1 MKLLIIVL
9 GAEAMLIPGLH
20 GGEKSDSLRN
30 ALQVEYERTLEFG
43 SEEGSVRPL
52 LDVLDGMQ
60 EDPLDLNGA
69 TAAELEQIPS
79 LSPLIAFR
87 IVSQRTV
94 EPFQKVEDLSKVE
107 GLTPEILRAI
117 DPFVTV
123 RRKALFA
130 AGEARHVHI
139 RTRAA
144 RSSIGRSDASNGPYS
159 GSPDKLYSK
168 IVARIGGLQS
178 NDPAEIHEAQLGNTS
193 LLLGLVTE
201 KDPGERNYLDFVSGH
216 FCATI
221 PSISA
226 RFVLGDFLLES
237 GQGLVFSRP
246 MGFSKGSEA
255 TANVARN
262 GGGVRPSLS
271 SDQGWYFRGAAANI
285 EFSACLISLFCS
297 IKPFDAGID
306 SGGVVT
312 RFDVDG
318 LHRTEAEMEGRNK
331 VTEKAYGARI
341 GLNLAEGLTIGAS
354 GILTTFD
361 KLVSLPG
368 PFGFHGDRCS
378 VVGLDAS
385 YTQSSMRIFAEVAQD
400 YNMARS
406 GVFGMLLSPRA
417 GASLALLARFYPS
430 DFKSLHGSGFSENGS
445 NNENESGV
453 YCGLSYRPC
462 SWLSLS
468 AYYDQFMFPWRTTR
482 ALFPSNGNEVLVRAE
497 MNPDRRM
504 NLELRLRHKEK
515 PASNLAISP
524 FGLSHKCDDIRGQ
537 RNYRATLTVG
547 SSGSL
552 LWRSRI
558 EVVEVRYP
566 ARWSRETGMLAYQ
579 DFSFVPLQRLSVT
592 IRAIA
597 FDTDT
602 YDSRVYEFEEELPG
616 TYQNPALYG
625 KGLRW
630 YIIGRYDYARRIS
643 LSLKYSQTRRE
654 EPSNTPLPG
663 EVVVNGIDDRLA
675 FQVDIRL

>member
-1 MKLLIIVL
+1 MKLLIMVL
-9 GAEAMLIPGLH
+9 GAEAMFIPILR
-20 GGEKSDSLRN
+20 GGERSDSLRN
-30 ALQVEYERTLEFG
+30 ALHVEYERALEF
-43 SEEGSVRPL
+43 SAEEGSVTPL

-60 EDPLDLNGA
+60 EDPLDINGA
-69 TAAELEQIPS
+69 STAELEQIPS

-87 IVSQRTV
+87 IVSRRTV
-94 EPFQKVEDLSKVE
+94 EPFQKVEDLSNVE
-107 GLTPEILRAI
+107 GVTPDILRAI

-123 RRKALFA
+123 KRKSLFTT
-130 AGEARHVHI
+130 GDARQIHL
-139 RTRAA
+139 RTRVA
-144 RSSIGRSDASNGPYS
+144 RSSIGRSGASNGAYS
-159 GSPDKLYSK
+159 GSPEKLYSK

-178 NDPAEIHEAQLGNTS
+178 SDPAKIYEAQHRNPS

-216 FCATI
+216 LCATI
-221 PSISA
+221 PSLSA
-226 RFVLGDFLLES
+226 RFVLGDFLLEG
-237 GQGLVFSRP
+237 GQGLVFWRP
-246 MGFSKGSEA
+246 TGFSKGSEA

-271 SDQGWYFRGAAANI
+271 SDQGWYFRGAAANV
-285 EFSACLISLFCS
+285 EFNTGLISLFYS
-297 IKPFDAGID
+297 IKPFDAAID
-306 SGGVVT
+306 AGGVVT

-318 LHRTEAEMEGRNK
+318 LHRTEAEMQGRNK

-354 GILTTFD
+354 GIVTTFD
-361 KLVSLPG
+361 RMVSLTG
-368 PFGFHGDRCS
+368 AFGFHGDRCS
-378 VVGLDAS
+378 AVGLDAT

-406 GVFGMLLSPRA
+406 GVFGVLLSPRA

-453 YCGLSYRPC
+453 YCGLSFRPC

-468 AYYDQFMFPWRTTR
+468 AYYDQFLFPWRTTR
-482 ALFPSNGNEVLVRAE
+482 ALFPSSGNEVLVRAE
-497 MNPDRRM
+497 IYPNRRM

-524 FGLSHKCDDIRGQ
+524 FGLTQKCDDTRGQ
-537 RNYRATLTVG
+537 RNYRATLTAG
-547 SSGSL
+547 SSESL

-558 EVVEVRYP
+558 EFVEVVYP

-579 DFSFVPLQRLSVT
+579 DFSFVPFQRLSVT

-597 FDTDT
+597 FETDT
-602 YDSRVYEFEEELPG
+602 YDSRVYEFEEEVPG

-625 KGLRW
+625 RGLRW
-630 YIIGRYDYARRIS
+630 YVIGHYDYARRIS

-654 EPSNTPLPG
+654 EPRTRTLPG

>member
-1 MKLLIIVL
+1 MRLLIIVL
-9 GAEAMLIPGLH
+9 GAEAMLTPSLH
-20 GGEKSDSLRN
+20 GGDKSDSLRN

-43 SEEGSVRPL
+43 SEEGSVTPL

-69 TAAELEQIPS
+69 TTAELEQIPS

-87 IVSQRTV
+87 IVSRRSV

-107 GLTPEILRAI
+107 GVTPEILRAI

-123 RRKALFA
+123 KRKSLLTT
-130 AGEARHVHI
+130 GDARYVHL

-144 RSSIGRSDASNGPYS
+144 RSSIGRSGASKGSYS
-159 GSPDKLYSK
+159 GTPEKLYTK
-168 IVARIGGLQS
+168 IVARIGGLQN
-178 NDPAEIHEAQLGNTS
+178 NDPAKNHEAHHGNPS

-201 KDPGERNYLDFVSGH
+201 KDAGERNYLDFVSGH
-216 FCATI
+216 LCATI
-221 PSISA
+221 PSLSA
-226 RFVLGDFLLES
+226 RFVLGDFLLEA
-237 GQGLVFSRP
+237 GQGLVFWRP

-262 GGGVRPSLS
+262 GRGVRPSLS

-285 EFSACLISLFCS
+285 EFNTCLISLFYS
-297 IKPFDAGID
+297 IKPFDASID
-306 SGGVVT
+306 TGGVVT

-318 LHRTEAEMEGRNK
+318 LHRTESEIQGRNK

-341 GLNLAEGLTIGAS
+341 GIDLLEGLTIGAS
-354 GILTTFD
+354 GIVTTFD
-361 KLVSLPG
+361 RMVSLPG
-368 PFGFHGDRCS
+368 AFGFHGDRYS
-378 VVGLDAS
+378 ALSLDAS
-385 YTQSSMRIFAEVAQD
+385 YTQSNLRIFAEVAQD
-400 YNMARS
+400 YKMARA
-406 GVFGMLLSPRA
+406 GVLGVLLSPRA

-468 AYYDQFMFPWRTTR
+468 AYYDQFIFPWRTTR

-515 PASNLAISP
+515 PAGSLAISP
-524 FGLSHKCDDIRGQ
+524 FGLSQKCDDTRRQ
-537 RNYRATLTVG
+537 RNYRATLTAG
-547 SSGSL
+547 SSESL

-558 EVVEVRYP
+558 EVVEVKYP
-566 ARWSRETGMLAYQ
+566 ARWSRETGVLAYQ
-579 DFSFVPLQRLSVT
+579 DFSFVPIQRLSLS

-602 YDSRVYEFEEELPG
+602 YDSRVYEFEEEVPG

-630 YIIGRYDYARRIS
+630 YIVGRYDYGRRIS

-654 EPSNTPLPG
+654 EPRNTALSG
-663 EVVVNGIDDRLA
+663 EVVVNGIVDRMA

>member
-9 GAEAMLIPGLH
+9 GAEAMLIPSLH

-43 SEEGSVRPL
+43 SEEGSVTPL
-52 LDVLDGMQ
+52 LDLLEGMQ

-69 TAAELEQIPS
+69 TTAELEQIPS
-79 LSPLIAFR
+79 LSPLVAFR
-87 IVSQRTV
+87 IVSRRTV

-107 GLTPEILRAI
+107 GVTPEILRAI

-123 RRKALFA
+123 KRKSLFTT
-130 AGEARHVHI
+130 GDARQVHL
-139 RTRAA
+139 RTRAV
-144 RSSIGRSDASNGPYS
+144 RSSFGTSGASNGPYS
-159 GSPDKLYSK
+159 GSPEKLYSK

-178 NDPAEIHEAQLGNTS
+178 NDPSEIRKAQPENPS

-216 FCATI
+216 LCATI
-221 PSISA
+221 PSLSA
-226 RFVLGDFLLES
+226 RFVLGDFLLEA
-237 GQGLVFSRP
+237 GQGLVFWRP

-271 SDQGWYFRGAAANI
+271 SDQAWLFRGAAANL
-285 EFSACLISLFCS
+285 EFNICLISLFYS
-297 IKPFDAGID
+297 IKPFDARID
-306 SGGVVT
+306 AEGVVT

-318 LHRTEAEMEGRNK
+318 LHRTEAEMQGRNK

-341 GLNLAEGLTIGAS
+341 GLNLVEGLMIGAS
-354 GILTTFD
+354 GIVSTFD
-361 KLVSLPG
+361 RMVSLPG
-368 PFGFHGDRCS
+368 AFGFHGDRCS
-378 VVGLDAS
+378 AVGLDAS

-406 GVFGMLLSPRA
+406 GVFGVLISPRA

-468 AYYDQFMFPWRTTR
+468 AFYDQFMFPWRTTR

-515 PASNLAISP
+515 PASNLVIGP
-524 FGLSHKCDDIRGQ
+524 FGLSQKCDDTRGQ
-537 RNYRATLTVG
+537 RNYRATLTAG
-547 SSGSL
+547 SSESL
-552 LWRSRI
+552 RWRSRI
-558 EVVEVRYP
+558 EVVEVKYP

-579 DFSFVPLQRLSVT
+579 DFSFVPIQRLSVT

-602 YDSRVYEFEEELPG
+602 YDSRVYEFEEEVPG

-630 YIIGRYDYARRIS
+630 YIIGRYDYGRRMS

-654 EPSNTPLPG
+654 EPRNTAYPG

-675 FQVDIRL
+675 VQIDIRL